1 MRKSN
6 WQNGLLRKLILQI
19 CEYYG
24 DSYAFLGESF
34 CEDTFGMVKSEKGT
48 EGVDGYIGKY
58 AVQVK
63 FKWITEENISS
74 RYIAIKSDS
83 EYDILIVVYANSAHD
98 DVQLFGVWEKWQVEE
113 AVRTTSMRQDRV
125 MLKDL
130 MQFDCFKIEKTL
142 D

>member
-1 MRKSN
+1 M
-6 WQNGLLRKLILQI
+6 LRKLILQI
-19 CEYYG
+19 CECYG

-34 CEDTFGMVKSEKGT
+34 CEDKFAMVKSEKGT

-74 RYIAIKSDS
+74 RYIAIKPDS

-98 DVQLFGVWEKWQVEE
+98 DVRLFGVWEKWQVKQ

-130 MQFDCFKIEKTL
+130 KQFDCFKIEKAL
-142 D
+142 DQKMKFGK

>member
-1 MRKSN
+1 MRFRLNSSGSLKRT
-6 WQNGLLRKLILQI
+6 L
-19 CEYYG
+19 
-24 DSYAFLGESF
+24 
-34 CEDTFGMVKSEKGT
+34 
-48 EGVDGYIGKY
+48 
-58 AVQVK
+58 
-63 FKWITEENISS
+63 SS

-98 DVQLFGVWEKWQVEE
+98 DVRLFGVWEKWQVEE

-130 MQFDCFKIEKTL
+130 KQFDCFKIEKTL

>member
-6 WQNGLLRKLILQI
+6 WQNGWLRKLILQI
-19 CEYYG
+19 CSIYG
-24 DSYAFLGESF
+24 DGYAFLGESF

-63 FKWITEENISS
+63 FKWITEKNISS

-83 EYDILIVVYANSAHD
+83 EYDILIVVYANSADD
-98 DVQLFGVWEKWQVEE
+98 DVRLFGAWEKWQVEE
-113 AVRTTSMRQDRV
+113 AVRKTSMRQDRV

-130 MQFDCFKIEKTL
+130 KQFDCFKIEKTL